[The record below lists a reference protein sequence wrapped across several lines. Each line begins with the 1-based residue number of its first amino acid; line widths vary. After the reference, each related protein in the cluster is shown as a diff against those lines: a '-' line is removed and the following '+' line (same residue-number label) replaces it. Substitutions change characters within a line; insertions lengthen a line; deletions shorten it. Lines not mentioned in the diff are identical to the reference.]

1 MKPEQSL
8 KRRIKYPLRLG
19 HAIRLVWRSAP
30 GLTATSYALGVVQGV
45 LPLLTLYLM
54 KLVIDAVTSGLASP
68 DKGQAFRHVAFYIGC
83 WVVLLKWTKSS
94 LF

>member
-1 MKPEQSL
+1 MHPEETL
-8 KRRIKYPLRLG
+8 KHRIKYALRLG
-19 HAIRLVWRSAP
+19 HALSLVWGCASS
-30 GLTATSYALGVVQGV
+30 LTAASYTLAAVQGV

-83 WVVLLKWTKSS
+83 WVVLLK
-94 LF
+94 